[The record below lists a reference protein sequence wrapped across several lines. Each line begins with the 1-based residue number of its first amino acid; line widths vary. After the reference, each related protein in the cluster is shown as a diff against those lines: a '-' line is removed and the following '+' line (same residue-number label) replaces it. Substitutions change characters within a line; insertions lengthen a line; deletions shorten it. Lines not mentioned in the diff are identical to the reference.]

1 MCDASNHRRTRIRD
15 RIFIGAT
22 FSLFCVLQGY
32 AACRI
37 TTDTITLDCVAQGKH
52 TGIVRNFS
60 DNKFEEVEIIETTAR
75 NFEVASDKKSLYD
88 FVESGTNVRLSVS
101 LNVYRRGLELSFHE
115 ETVDATR
122 SEPLP

>member
-1 MCDASNHRRTRIRD
+1 M
-15 RIFIGAT
+15 
-22 FSLFCVLQGY
+22 
-32 AACRI
+32 
-37 TTDTITLDCVAQGKH
+37 AQGKH

-60 DNKFEEVEIIETTAR
+60 DNKFEEVEIIETTAW